1 MSIGVDQHRVDVH
14 RVAPV
19 SVDVALMSI
28 VVAHRSGIDR
38 RRATPLDRVPR
49 RIVQSRP

>member
-1 MSIGVDQHRVDVH
+1 MSI
-14 RVAPV
+14 
-19 SVDVALMSI
+19 DVALVSI

-38 RRATPLDRVPR
+38 RRATSLDRVPR